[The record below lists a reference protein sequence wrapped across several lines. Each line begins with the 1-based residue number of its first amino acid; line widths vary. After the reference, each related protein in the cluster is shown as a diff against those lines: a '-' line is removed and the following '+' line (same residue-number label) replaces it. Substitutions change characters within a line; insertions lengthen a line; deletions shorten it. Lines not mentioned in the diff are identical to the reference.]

1 MVIESL
7 NLSYKPDSIYTD
19 NDENVN
25 FSGISVI
32 QNIDSIKDST
42 LSFLS
47 MMKKMIMLI
56 IFFAILFGSIIIY
69 NIGILSFCEKEL
81 EFATLKVLGFK
92 NKQIKKI
99 FIKQNIWI
107 TFISILIGIPS
118 GLLLKK

>member
-1 MVIESL
+1 
-7 NLSYKPDSIYTD
+7 
-19 NDENVN
+19 
-25 FSGISVI
+25 
-32 QNIDSIKDST
+32 
-42 LSFLS
+42 

-56 IFFAILFGSIIIY
+56 IFFAILFGAIIIY
-69 NIGILSFCEKEL
+69 NIGILSFSEKEL
-81 EFATLKVLGFK
+81 KFATLKVLGFK

>member
-1 MVIESL
+1 
-7 NLSYKPDSIYTD
+7 
-19 NDENVN
+19 
-25 FSGISVI
+25 
-32 QNIDSIKDST
+32 
-42 LSFLS
+42 

-56 IFFAILFGSIIIY
+56 IFFAILFGAIIIY
-69 NIGILSFCEKEL
+69 NMGILSFNEKEL
-81 EFATLKVLGFK
+81 EFATLKVLDFK

>member
-1 MVIESL
+1 
-7 NLSYKPDSIYTD
+7 
-19 NDENVN
+19 
-25 FSGISVI
+25 
-32 QNIDSIKDST
+32 
-42 LSFLS
+42 
-47 MMKKMIMLI
+47 MKKMIMII
-56 IFFAILFGSIIIY
+56 IFFAILFGAIIIY
-69 NIGILSFCEKEL
+69 NIGILSFSEKEL